1 MNFDIKKKISNINFR
16 TLMLFILLDD
26 PSLYIVKVFF
36 NVICF
41 VVVVVYALHEVL
53 KDIENRTFF
62 QLVYILLSVEIN
74 VNN

>member
-1 MNFDIKKKISNINFR
+1 MNFDIKKKISTINLR